1 MATDTSSPQRPS
13 LAAEMLAMSPHKRS
27 GVALGGAA
35 SDDGIGGDLKGGCGN
50 VSSSSSGVDRGVETS
65 RGGGRSM
72 LRRQGSRTGPSAVGV
87 APIKERVADA
97 GKRPLQSPTIRGL
110 TRPMLSPTMRG
121 LTRPL
126 GRLPFMGGGGLL
138 RGSTLGAVGGSGGGG
153 ALKRRRGDAAS
164 VSTGVTA
171 VRTRTSGRDAS
182 GAGRAVPLAP
192 IGRPYDNVGRQGN
205 ATSDL
210 SRGLVTAAVTSVGA
224 GTGVASASAATIV
237 GASSSV
243 CAVEEE
249 NDCVNGVVV
258 DADADHVEE
267 HDDVPTSLPNELYFG
282 QGAEEWGN
290 QEEAVLDDVEQVS
303 HVVDGAATVN
313 VDTADAVTSGDVVSL
328 PNDAAAPGAVDAPL
342 GTDQPVALVRP
353 ALPIVDDTLVYIDSD
368 EDEPA
373 AAPAVSQPPRP
384 VVAPLQ
390 EAATASEHSDCVVAE
405 DKECDE
411 LFGGGLKIG
420 MPEGSPLLLP
430 SPAMPAVTVV
440 EASDVTT
447 EVVGTGCVKTADSAG
462 DVAMESADTGSAVV
476 VAETCDIK
484 RSRRSVVSAKVST
497 TNEADAG
504 PSSIVPAGALD
515 APYSGPSSIVLAND
529 VGALYTAPSNIVLA
543 FDPSSAYVAPSS
555 VVLAGPAKTG
565 PSSLVLSSAVGANV
579 ANANATSARGS
590 MANGDSNTGD
600 GSSLAVRASPQLV
613 TRTVSSVAVAPLPSS
628 LPSEEV
634 HALLERTC
642 GPGARIDEDAARV
655 VSRMA
660 DFFVDDVLRAASCVA
675 RHRGARVLEASD
687 MRLVLEM
694 EWGLKL
700 N

>member
-27 GVALGGAA
+27 GVALSGAA
-35 SDDGIGGDLKGGCGN
+35 SDDRTGGDLKGGCGN
-50 VSSSSSGVDRGVETS
+50 VSSSISGVDRGVVAS

-72 LRRQGSRTGPSAVGV
+72 LRRQGSRTDPAAVGV
-87 APIKERVADA
+87 APVKERVADA

-110 TRPMLSPTMRG
+110 TRPLQSPTLRG

-138 RGSTLGAVGGSGGGG
+138 RGSTLGASGGSGGGG
-153 ALKRRRGDAAS
+153 ALKRRRGDAAA
-164 VSTGVTA
+164 STGVTA
-171 VRTRTSGRDAS
+171 VRTWTSGTDAS

-192 IGRPYDNVGRQGN
+192 
-205 ATSDL
+205 
-210 SRGLVTAAVTSVGA
+210 
-224 GTGVASASAATIV
+224 
-237 GASSSV
+237 
-243 CAVEEE
+243 
-249 NDCVNGVVV
+249 
-258 DADADHVEE
+258 DADHAEE
-267 HDDVPTSLPNELYFG
+267 QNDVPTPLPNEFYFG
-282 QGAEEWGN
+282 QGVEEWGN
-290 QEEAVLDDVEQVS
+290 REEAVLDDVEQVS

-313 VDTADAVTSGDVVSL
+313 VDTADAVTTGDVVSL
-328 PNDAAAPGAVDAPL
+328 PNDAEAPGAVDGPP
-342 GTDQPVALVRP
+342 GTDQQVVPVRP
-353 ALPIVDDTLVYIDSD
+353 VLPIVDDTLVYIDSD

-390 EAATASEHSDCVVAE
+390 EAATASEHSNCAVAE
-405 DKECDE
+405 DEDCDE
-411 LFGGGLKIG
+411 LFGGSLKIG

-447 EVVGTGCVKTADSAG
+447 EIVETGCVKTAESAR
-462 DVAMESADTGSAVV
+462 DVATESADTGSAVV

-504 PSSIVPAGALD
+504 PSSIVPASASD

-529 VGALYTAPSNIVLA
+529 VGALYTAPSNSVLA
-543 FDPSSAYVAPSS
+543 GELSSAYVAPSN
-555 VVLAGPAKTG
+555 VVLAGAAKTG

-600 GSSLAVRASPQLV
+600 GSSLAVRVPPQPV
-613 TRTVSSVAVAPLPSS
+613 TRTVSSAAVAPLPSS